1 MKSSRFGPT
10 GFSRPLIYLLPI
22 LATALLGGVLL
33 YNLSQI
39 RAIEAEVASS
49 HELLL
54 VVKELWNQAV
64 EAETGHRGY
73 LITGDSTYL
82 APYHAARFSV
92 DRVFEKLTTQMQV
105 QDLEFDLAKLKRT
118 LDDKFAEMAVSV
130 QMRERGETEQAFAA
144 VQTDRGRQLMDAIR
158 DELGLLEQQRTEKA
172 IDLQNEFSNAF
183 FTATSS
189 AIIALLINLAAIN
202 WALLRVDQEL
212 LARTQAEADASSRV
226 RQLRAMTDI
235 VARISSARDLY
246 SVFGIALNEYRQL
259 IGVREAIARVRLGD
273 GVHYESSLQSSVKA
287 RDDDTFFKAAFMI
300 ADMVAD
306 EDFSYFRTRNEL
318 ESIPGVIQ
326 SQEWQRFRSQIDGL
340 LTVPMIATS
349 RGKIGRLLLIGKFD
363 GDFDEGD
370 LSLSMQLA
378 QSVAVAVENA
388 RLTEALTTSARRKDE
403 FLAMLGHELRNPL
416 AGILTGTEALF
427 HPSISNDEQ
436 VEIRQMLRRQSE
448 VMNHIINDLLDV
460 SRIARGKI
468 SLVQTP
474 FNLKEATEHWV
485 EDFQAAHP
493 EFTIQLK
500 CVQSDEGYWML
511 GDQTRISQCVTNL
524 LHNAIKFS
532 PPHEPIHVELQRA
545 NGEHDLLELCV
556 IDHGVG
562 LERDELEEIFDL
574 FHQVGTTIDR
584 TSGGLGLGL
593 TLARGIVEMHGG
605 LLRASS
611 QGKGQGATFCIQLP
625 SLQSED
631 VESYF
636 QRQENRVVQ
645 RRAVSA
651 QTVLT
656 IDDRADARLPIR
668 VLLSKEGHRVIEAD
682 SATLGIE
689 MAIKH
694 RPEVIFCDIG
704 LPGDMNGFDVARR
717 LRLEPSLQGAYVVAL
732 SGYSQTSDRERAAA
746 AGFDYHV
753 AKPVSFQSL
762 TDIMAFKPR
771 FSAAIL
777 RGVT

>member
-1 MKSSRFGPT
+1 MKSSRLGPT

-22 LATALLGGVLL
+22 FATAVLGGVLL

-39 RAIEAEVASS
+39 RSIESEVASS
-49 HELLL
+49 HELLV
-54 VVKELWNQAV
+54 VVKELWTQAV

-82 APYHAARFSV
+82 APYHAARFSI
-92 DRVFEKLTTQMQV
+92 DRVFEKLKAQIQRHRI
-105 QDLEFDLAKLKRT
+105 EFDLARLKQT
-118 LDDKFAEMAVSV
+118 LDEKFSEMAASV
-130 QMRERGETEQAFAA
+130 ELRERGDTVLAFEA
-144 VQTDRGRQLMDAIR
+144 VETDRGRQLMDALHE
-158 DELGLLEQQRTEKA
+158 ELGLLEQQRTEKA
-172 IDLQNEFSNAF
+172 VALQQQFANAF

-189 AIIALLINLAAIN
+189 AVIALLLNLAAIN

-259 IGVREAIARVRLGD
+259 IGVREAIARIRLGD
-273 GVHYESSLQSSVKA
+273 GLHYESSLQSSVKA

-306 EDFSYFRTRNEL
+306 EDFSYFRTRDEL

-326 SQEWQRFRSQIDGL
+326 SPEWQRYRSQIDGL

-349 RGKIGRLLLIGKFD
+349 RGKIGRLLLVGKFD
-363 GDFDEGD
+363 GDFNEGD

-427 HPSISNDEQ
+427 HPSISDEEHL
-436 VEIRQMLRRQSE
+436 EIRQMLRRQSE

-468 SLVQTP
+468 SLVQLP
-474 FNLKEATEHWV
+474 FNLKESTEHWV

-493 EFTIQLK
+493 EFTIQFK
-500 CVQSDEGYWML
+500 CASSDKGYWLL
-511 GDQTRISQCVTNL
+511 GDQTRLSQCVTNL

-532 PPHEPIHVELQRA
+532 PPHEPIHVELQRVA
-545 NGEHDLLELCV
+545 GERELMELCV

-605 LLRASS
+605 LLKASS
-611 QGKGQGATFCIQLP
+611 QGKGHGATFCIQLP
-625 SLQSED
+625 SLQSQD
-631 VESYF
+631 VEGYF
-636 QRQENRVVQ
+636 EKQESRVVQ
-645 RRAVSA
+645 RRMVSA

-668 VLLSKEGHRVIEAD
+668 VLLTKEGHRVIEAD
-682 SATLGIE
+682 TAKNGIE
-689 MAIKH
+689 LAIEQ

-717 LRLEPSLQGAYVVAL
+717 LRLEPSLQRTYIVAL
-732 SGYSQTSDRERAAA
+732 SGYSQASDRQRAAE

-753 AKPVSFQSL
+753 AKPVSFQNL

-777 RGVT
+777 APQT